1 VRLVNT
7 FDIPAPLAA
16 AWPLMTD
23 IERLVSC
30 VPGAELDSHESDV
43 YRGHISVRVGPVNLR
58 FAGAAEVTSVDPSTH
73 TLAIRASARD
83 HRGQGGLTAVVTVR
97 LAAAA
102 AEERTTVDVRTDV
115 DLTGKVAQYGA
126 GMIEKVSGRIVRQF
140 AARLEQQFADA
151 MTGARSPAPRQ
162 FSAGHDRPAINL
174 FDVLAPV
181 AGAALG
187 AFLLGF
193 ACRRALDQQTN
204 RPHAARN

>member
-1 VRLVNT
+1 MRLVNT
-7 FDIPAPLAA
+7 FDVPAPLAA
-16 AWPLMTD
+16 AWPVMTD

-30 VPGAELDSHESDV
+30 VPGAALDSHEGDA
-43 YRGHISVRVGPVNLR
+43 YRGHVSVRVGPVNLR
-58 FAGAAEVTSVDPSTH
+58 FAGTAEVTSVDPGTH

-83 HRGQGGLTAVVTVR
+83 HRGQGGLTAVVTVT

-102 AEERTTVDVRTDV
+102 GERTTVDVRTDV

-140 AARLEQQFADA
+140 AARLEQQFAGA
-151 MTGARSPAPRQ
+151 MTGARSPAPQQ
-162 FSAGHDRPAINL
+162 FSAGHDRPASNL
-174 FDVLAPV
+174 FKVLAPV

-193 ACRRALDQQTN
+193 ACRRALDQQTI

>member
-1 VRLVNT
+1 MELVNT

-30 VPGAELDSHESDV
+30 IPGAELDGHEGDV
-43 YRGHISVRVGPVNLR
+43 YRGHVSVRVGPVNLR
-58 FAGAAEVTSVDPSTH
+58 FAGAAEVTGVDPGTH
-73 TLAIRASARD
+73 TLAIRASARE
-83 HRGQGGLTAVVTVR
+83 HRGQGALTAVVTVT
-97 LAAAA
+97 LAAA

-126 GMIEKVSGRIVRQF
+126 GMIEKISGRIVRQF
-140 AARLEQQFADA
+140 AARLEQQFADV
-151 MTGARSPAPRQ
+151 MTGAPSAGPRQ
-162 FSAGHDRPAINL
+162 DSAGHDRPMINRVA
-174 FDVLAPV
+174 VLAPL

-193 ACRRALDQQTN
+193 ACRRALDQQAL
-204 RPHAARN
+204 RAARS

>member
-1 VRLVNT
+1 VQLVNT

-30 VPGAELDSHESDV
+30 IPGAELDGHEGDV
-43 YRGHISVRVGPVNLR
+43 YRGHVSVRVGPVSLR
-58 FAGAAEVTSVDPSTH
+58 FAGAAEVAGVDPGTH
-73 TLAIRASARD
+73 TLAIRASARE
-83 HRGQGGLTAVVTVR
+83 HRGQGALTAVVTVT
-97 LAAAA
+97 LAAA

-126 GMIEKVSGRIVRQF
+126 GMIEKISGRIVRQF

-151 MTGARSPAPRQ
+151 MTGSRSPVPQR
-162 FSAGHDRPAINL
+162 FSAGHDRPASNL
-174 FDVLAPV
+174 FHVLAPV

-193 ACRRALDQQTN
+193 ACRRALDQRPI